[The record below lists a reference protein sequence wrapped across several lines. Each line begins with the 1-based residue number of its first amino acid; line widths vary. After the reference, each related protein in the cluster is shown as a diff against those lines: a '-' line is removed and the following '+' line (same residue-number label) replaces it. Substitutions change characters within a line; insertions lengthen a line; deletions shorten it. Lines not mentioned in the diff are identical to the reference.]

1 MSVRPGTVRKVA
13 TRLLAAL
20 GLAALP
26 AAPAAAQSG
35 GQSTAPS
42 QAPEAWVAYAGTV
55 SRSVSGWLE
64 EDSEPSLTARTH
76 MGQVEVEAGAPRPLE
91 LKVWIGS
98 DGRIARIDF
107 PPFAHAEANTAL
119 RAALVGRGLPTPP
132 PADMIQPLRIEVQPG
147 D

>member
-1 MSVRPGTVRKVA
+1 MSVRKIAG
-13 TRLLAAL
+13 RLLTAL

-26 AAPAAAQSG
+26 TAPAAAQSMV
-35 GQSTAPS
+35 PNR
-42 QAPEAWVAYAGTV
+42 APEAWVAYAQTV

-64 EDSEPSLTARTH
+64 EDSEPSLTARTY
-76 MGQVEVEAGAPRPLE
+76 MGQVEAEAGAPRPLE

-119 RAALVGRGLPTPP
+119 RVALVGRALVAPP
-132 PADMIQPLRIEVQPG
+132 PDDMIQPLRIEVQPG
-147 D
+147 E